1 MPRTYNNINTAGR
14 TLPRNG
20 TGQAG
25 SLPSNSRAPVLADE
39 IQSYESGIRCHGCH
53 LYGHF
58 VMDCDACYKC
68 NRCGKHHLN
77 GNPCPSNTFVGNAG
91 KSDLRSPSSSIERG
105 DKDSHREHPVSQ
117 ERHQLAR
124 IEDDFSNNEGPPNPY
139 DRFPY
144 HIPDGDLDTAPQSAQ
159 ITMRSRQIDGHVTH
173 TVTHTVI
180 EVRP

>member
-1 MPRTYNNINTAGR
+1 MPRTSNNITTAGR

-20 TGQAG
+20 TRQTE
-25 SLPSNSRAPVLADE
+25 SLPSYSHVPVLADE

-77 GNPCPSNTFVGNAG
+77 GNPCPSNTFIGNAG
-91 KSDLRSPSSSIERG
+91 KSNLRSPSNSIERG
-105 DKDSHREHPVSQ
+105 DKEIHREHLVSQ
-117 ERHQLAR
+117 ERHKLAR
-124 IEDDFSNNEGPPNPY
+124 IEDNFSNYEGPPNPY
-139 DRFPY
+139 
-144 HIPDGDLDTAPQSAQ
+144 HIPDGVLVTPPQSTQ